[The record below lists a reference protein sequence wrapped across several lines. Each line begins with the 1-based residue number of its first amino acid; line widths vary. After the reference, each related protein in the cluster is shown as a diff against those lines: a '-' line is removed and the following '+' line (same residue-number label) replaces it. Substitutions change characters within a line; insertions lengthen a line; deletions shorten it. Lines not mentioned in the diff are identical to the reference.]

1 MTISPLAEGHIRRA
15 IDAIDAGYRL
25 TAELQSDYVAR
36 ADRGYLLD
44 ALAPDAYAD
53 TIEDA
58 VAIANE
64 YVDASQTGQA

>member
-1 MTISPLAEGHIRRA
+1 MTSTTDIALHILRA
-15 IDAIDAGYRL
+15 VEAIDAGYR
-25 TAELQSDYVAR
+25 TVELDSDYVAR

-58 VAIANE
+58 VDIANE
-64 YVDASQTGQA
+64 YIDVSLAGQV